1 MSESPSNQRLLPNL
15 GIKNGDVKIEVREAD
30 YLKPKQHLSL
40 FSKKIG
46 VSDGLGLQE
55 CMATIN
61 YGQEDELQ
69 VWAYKNNRFRLLLTL
84 LAILCTGVLPLG
96 LALYW
101 YRHWWVVLSKQQC
114 TLEEAETVIV
124 IDHYKGLHT
133 TRYVKSVYRQLH
145 EEADMVVPVSGGSGY
160 RTVRDFRWFS
170 CKKNRYFWDVQEAA
184 FVKVEG
190 LDRGITLAGL
200 RSYQGGLSQAEG
212 SRRAALYGT
221 NEIIVPLENLGVLMV
236 KEILSPFYVFQIFS
250 ISFWYADDYWMY
262 ATAILVTSVVSL
274 TSALYQTRTNQQNL
288 RDTIVSSEMVVRL
301 REGGTKEQVL
311 SSELVP
317 GDVIVVPDHGCQ
329 LLCDAV
335 LLSGSVIMNESML
348 TGESVPVTKTALL
361 KASSEDVVY
370 CNKAHE
376 KSSLKC
382 GTMVI
387 QTRKAG
393 QEQVTAVVIR
403 TGYSTSKGDLV
414 RSILYPPPVDFQF
427 EKDSYKFIIILAL
440 IATVGMVYT
449 LTKMVIDGE
458 DATDIILEVFDLI
471 TIVVPPALPAAMTI
485 GIVLANQR
493 LIPKNIFCISP
504 RTINVAGTTDCV
516 CFDKTGTITE
526 DGMDM
531 WGVVPV
537 TAGLAPLQGHSS
549 TVGAGAGGGSAM
561 GWTEPVSNVSH
572 LPARSQLRMGMA
584 TCHELNIVEGS
595 ILGDPLDEKM
605 FLSTEWTLELVGEE
619 VSQADR
625 LQMPYM
631 KSPVTPEDSVLQ
643 AAPLKLFPFSSD
655 LQRMTVVTNIIED
668 HEEGFSQPATYVF
681 CKGSPE
687 KVEGMCNASTL
698 PSDYRVVL
706 NTYTR
711 KGYRIIALAGRAL
724 PPSMAKHSRLS
735 KLTREQAEDNLTF
748 LGLVVLENRLKPV
761 SSAVLRELQGA
772 KIRTVM
778 VTGDN
783 ILTAVSVAKDCG
795 LVPQGERVI
804 QCLAE
809 ETKSGESVVRYIAL
823 QEDKVVTGPDAA
835 SLDVE
840 PAFHLAIEGPS
851 FEVVC
856 DNMRDSVLPFLAT
869 RGAVFAR
876 MRPDM
881 KQRLVEILQ
890 DLDFVVIMCGDGA
903 NDCGALKAANAG
915 ISLSEAEAS
924 VAAPFT
930 SKTPDI
936 SCVPAL
942 IRESRAALVT
952 SFGIFKYMAG
962 YSITQFVSVMIL
974 YNIYSNLSDFQFVY
988 IDLFLITT
996 MAALFG
1002 FNRAYTGPL
1011 APSPPIS
1018 ALFSVLPVFSLLS
1031 QLAIAIGVQVGVL
1044 FYTKS
1049 QPWFVGFDYKNA
1061 CYRNTS
1067 LEASFNE
1074 TGIIK
1079 YWGEEVCT
1087 EDEDPVASLENFAIF
1102 AVSQFQYIILV
1113 IVFSKGAPYRE
1124 SIFKNRPL
1132 LVDMVILGA
1141 FSLFLTLNPDAWQA
1155 CSNYFML
1162 FPPPDDLGY
1171 RFFLVGVVVFNLLLS
1186 LFTETVLSDKL
1197 VRKVTT
1203 KKDKAYELVNKELR
1217 KQPQW
1222 PPLSPPT
1229 EGSSS
1234 SSTDQSSSK
1243 DSQVIVME
1251 TDQAQSSEQAFNS
1264 LFNTPSSSIHSAAA
1278 VSLNPSTATP
1288 QKRSIVPDGQE
1299 AELTLASPLRKPT
1312 RTDRSSAASPKF
1324 STAHPSPVTS
1334 GSPSSLVGETSSCSA
1349 PYVSCDRLDSS
1360 PEVVSR

>member
-1 MSESPSNQRLLPNL
+1 L
-15 GIKNGDVKIEVREAD
+15 
-30 YLKPKQHLSL
+30 
-40 FSKKIG
+40 
-46 VSDGLGLQE
+46 
-55 CMATIN
+55 
-61 YGQEDELQ
+61 
-69 VWAYKNNRFRLLLTL
+69 
-84 LAILCTGVLPLG
+84 
-96 LALYW
+96 
-101 YRHWWVVLSKQQC
+101 
-114 TLEEAETVIV
+114 
-124 IDHYKGLHT
+124 
-133 TRYVKSVYRQLH
+133 
-145 EEADMVVPVSGGSGY
+145 
-160 RTVRDFRWFS
+160 
-170 CKKNRYFWDVQEAA
+170 
-184 FVKVEG
+184 
-190 LDRGITLAGL
+190 
-200 RSYQGGLSQAEG
+200 
-212 SRRAALYGT
+212 
-221 NEIIVPLENLGVLMV
+221 
-236 KEILSPFYVFQIFS
+236 
-250 ISFWYADDYWMY
+250 
-262 ATAILVTSVVSL
+262 
-274 TSALYQTRTNQQNL
+274 
-288 RDTIVSSEMVVRL
+288 
-301 REGGTKEQVL
+301 
-311 SSELVP
+311 
-317 GDVIVVPDHGCQ
+317 
-329 LLCDAV
+329 
-335 LLSGSVIMNESML
+335 
-348 TGESVPVTKTALL
+348 
-361 KASSEDVVY
+361 
-370 CNKAHE
+370 
-376 KSSLKC
+376 
-382 GTMVI
+382 
-387 QTRKAG
+387 
-393 QEQVTAVVIR
+393 VTAVVIR
-403 TGYSTSKGDLV
+403 TGYLTSKGDLV

-427 EKDSYKFIIILAL
+427 EKDSYKFIVILAL

-449 LTKMVIDGE
+449 LAKMVIDGE
-458 DATDIILEVFDLI
+458 DAKDIILEVFDLI

-493 LIPKNIFCISP
+493 LLPKNIFCISP

-531 WGVVPV
+531 WGVIPV
-537 TAGLAPLQGHSS
+537 TAGLAPLQGYSS

-561 GWTEPVSNVSH
+561 GWTDPLSNVTD

-605 FLSTEWTLELVGEE
+605 FLSTDWTLELVGEE

-668 HEEGFSQPATYVF
+668 HEEGFSQPSTYVF

-687 KVEGMCNASTL
+687 KVEGMCNPSTL
-698 PSDYRVVL
+698 PSDYRSVL
-706 NTYTR
+706 DTYTR

-724 PPSMAKHSRLS
+724 HASMAKHSRLS
-735 KLTREQAEDNLTF
+735 KLTREQAEESLTF
-748 LGLVVLENRLKPV
+748 LGLVVLENRLKPA
-761 SSAVLRELQGA
+761 SSAVLKELQGA

-809 ETKSGESVVRYIAL
+809 EGKSGEALVRYVAL
-823 QEDKVVTGPDAA
+823 QEEEVVQEGKHST
-835 SLDVE
+835 SLNLE
-840 PAFHLAIEGPS
+840 PTFHFAIEGPS
-851 FEVVC
+851 FEVIC

-890 DLDFVVIMCGDGA
+890 DLDFQVIMCGDGA

-974 YNIYSNLSDFQFVY
+974 YDIYSNLSDFQFVY

-1002 FNRAYTGPL
+1002 FNRAYAGPL
-1011 APSPPIS
+1011 APTPPIS
-1018 ALFSVLPVFSLLS
+1018 ALFSILPVFSLLS

-1049 QPWFVGFDYKNA
+1049 QSWFVPFDYKNA
-1061 CYRNTS
+1061 CYKNTS
-1067 LEASFNE
+1067 LEGAFND

-1079 YWGEEVCT
+1079 YWGGDVCT

-1113 IVFSKGAPYRE
+1113 IVFSKGSPYRE
-1124 SIFKNRPL
+1124 PIFKNRPL

-1141 FSLFLTLNPDAWQA
+1141 FSLFLTLKPEAWQA

-1162 FPPPDDLGY
+1162 FPPPEDFGY
-1171 RFFLVGVVVFNLLLS
+1171 RIFLVGAAVINLLLS
-1186 LFTETVLSDKL
+1186 LFSEIVLSDTL
-1197 VRKVTT
+1197 VRKAVNR
-1203 KKDKAYELVNKELR
+1203 KDKAYELVNKELR
-1217 KQPQW
+1217 LQPKW
-1222 PPLSPPT
+1222 PPISPPSDGAA
-1229 EGSSS
+1229 ESNCE
-1234 SSTDQSSSK
+1234 QSSSE
-1243 DSQVIVME
+1243 DSQVIVTE

-1278 VSLNPSTATP
+1278 VSLNPSTTP
-1288 QKRSIVPDGQE
+1288 LRKPPGQE
-1299 AELTLASPLRKPT
+1299 IRGAELALASPLRNGA
-1312 RTDRSSAASPKF
+1312 RSGPQVLMEPLSGNTQATSPKF
-1324 STAHPSPVTS
+1324 STAHPSPATT
-1334 GSPSSLVGETSSCSA
+1334 GSPSSLVGESSSCSG
-1349 PYVSCDRLDSS
+1349 PFVSCDRLDSS
-1360 PEVVSR
+1360 PDIVDR